1 MQQSDI
7 VFSLPFDG
15 SWTVFW
21 GGDSLDQNHHNTT
34 KSQKYAYDFIVIDE
48 EHKFFRKGGGL
59 NEDYYSYGM
68 KVLSPADG
76 EVIETV
82 NGLRDNKP
90 KELNNFNF
98 IGNYIMIKHNEN
110 TFSILGHLKQNSIG
124 VKVGDI
130 VKSGDVIARCG
141 NSGYTTDPHLHF
153 HVQDSS
159 IFAKVDYEYN
169 LIEIAKA
176 KKVYFTKLKVN
187 NKLVDNYSPIRGD
200 IVCGVWVVLP

>member
-48 EHKFFRKGGGL
+48 EHKFFRKDGGL

-159 IFAKVDYEYN
+159 IFAKVDKRYN

-187 NKLVDNYSPIRGD
+187 NKLVDNYSPIGGD
-200 IVCGVWVVLP
+200 IVCGV

>member
-48 EHKFFRKGGGL
+48 EHKFFRKDGGL

-159 IFAKVDYEYN
+159 IFAKVDKRYN

-187 NKLVDNYSPIRGD
+187 NTYTLTQTAPLN
-200 IVCGVWVVLP
+200 L

>member
-48 EHKFFRKGGGL
+48 EHKFFRKDGGL

-82 NGLRDNKP
+82 NGLA
-90 KELNNFNF
+90 
-98 IGNYIMIKHNEN
+98 II
-110 TFSILGHLKQNSIG
+110 
-124 VKVGDI
+124 
-130 VKSGDVIARCG
+130 
-141 NSGYTTDPHLHF
+141 
-153 HVQDSS
+153 
-159 IFAKVDYEYN
+159 
-169 LIEIAKA
+169 
-176 KKVYFTKLKVN
+176 
-187 NKLVDNYSPIRGD
+187 
-200 IVCGVWVVLP
+200 

>member
-48 EHKFFRKGGGL
+48 EHKFFRKDGGL

-130 VKSGDVIARCG
+130 V
-141 NSGYTTDPHLHF
+141 
-153 HVQDSS
+153 
-159 IFAKVDYEYN
+159 
-169 LIEIAKA
+169 
-176 KKVYFTKLKVN
+176 
-187 NKLVDNYSPIRGD
+187 DNYSPIRGD

>member
-34 KSQKYAYDFIVIDE
+34 KSQKYAFDFIVTDAE
-48 EHKFFRKGGGL
+48 RKFFRTNGSV

-159 IFAKVDYEYN
+159 IFAKVDKRYN

-200 IVCGVWVVLP
+200 IVCRE

>member
-1 MQQSDI
+1 
-7 VFSLPFDG
+7 
-15 SWTVFW
+15 
-21 GGDSLDQNHHNTT
+21 
-34 KSQKYAYDFIVIDE
+34 
-48 EHKFFRKGGGL
+48 
-59 NEDYYSYGM
+59 
-68 KVLSPADG
+68 
-76 EVIETV
+76 
-82 NGLRDNKP
+82 
-90 KELNNFNF
+90 
-98 IGNYIMIKHNEN
+98 MIKHNEN

-159 IFAKVDYEYN
+159 IFAKVDKRYN

-200 IVCGVWVVLP
+200 IVCGV

>member
-48 EHKFFRKGGGL
+48 EHKFFRKDGGL

-159 IFAKVDYEYN
+159 IFAKVDKRYN

-187 NKLVDNYSPIRGD
+187 NKLVDNYSPIRDD
-200 IVCGVWVVLP
+200 IVCRE